1 MFDHRRAMNEKNSE
15 QWNNGINNEEI
26 SSAKT
31 LDNQNLS
38 KEIKMEN
45 EQSYDVRKRDNT
57 IISNHSELQ
66 RREQGFKDVELPPN
80 EQEQEGSMEVKS
92 QQQLSNRNVLG
103 IFTR

>member
-1 MFDHRRAMNEKNSE
+1 MNEKNSE

-26 SSAKT
+26 SSAKS

-38 KEIKMEN
+38 EEIKMEN

-66 RREQGFKDVELPPN
+66 RREQGFKDVELPSN

-92 QQQLSNRNVLG
+92 QQQLSNRNELG
-103 IFTR
+103 IFTQ

>member
-1 MFDHRRAMNEKNSE
+1 MNQKNSE
-15 QWNNGINNEEI
+15 HWNNGINNEEI

-38 KEIKMEN
+38 EEIKMEN

-92 QQQLSNRNVLG
+92 QQQLSNRNELG
-103 IFTR
+103 IFTQ

>member
-1 MFDHRRAMNEKNSE
+1 MKKDL
-15 QWNNGINNEEI
+15 NNGINNKEI
-26 SSAKT
+26 SSAIT
-31 LDNQNLS
+31 LDNQNSS

-80 EQEQEGSMEVKS
+80 VQEQ
-92 QQQLSNRNVLG
+92 
-103 IFTR
+103 